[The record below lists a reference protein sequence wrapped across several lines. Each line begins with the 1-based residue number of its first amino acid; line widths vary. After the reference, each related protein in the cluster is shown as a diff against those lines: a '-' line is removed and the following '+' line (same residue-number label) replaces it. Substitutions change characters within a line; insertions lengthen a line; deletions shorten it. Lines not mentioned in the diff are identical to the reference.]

1 MLDLI
6 NIYIVG
12 PAGSGKSAL
21 VQSLGGWMESK
32 GYSVSRVNLDPGA
45 ELICYPVDFDIRE
58 FVTVTELMRR
68 EQLGP
73 NGALIRAAEIVEARM
88 EEISKRIGSS
98 GADFRILDTPGQ
110 MEIFLFRS
118 FGPSLVSKISGRS
131 VCIFTIDPCLASTWL
146 DVPVIKLLAL
156 VIELRLGIPA
166 LEVMTKS
173 DMHRSAPSWLGFEG
187 LPAAQVEGLS
197 GELASSLAS
206 VVGELEKKR
215 RLIPVS
221 SKTREG
227 MEDLYKAI
235 GELFCSC
242 GDLT

>member
-1 MLDLI
+1 MELI
-6 NIYIVG
+6 NIFIVG
-12 PAGSGKSAL
+12 PAGSGKSTL
-21 VQSLGGWMESK
+21 VHSLGSWMQSH
-32 GYSVSRVNLDPGA
+32 GYNVSRVNLDPGT
-45 ELICYPVDFDIRE
+45 ESVCYPADFDIRE
-58 FVTVTELMRR
+58 YVTVADLMRR
-68 EQLGP
+68 EGLGP
-73 NGALIRAAEIVEARM
+73 NGALIRAAEIVEAKL

-118 FGPSLVSKISGRS
+118 FGPTFVSKITGRS
-131 VCIFTIDPCLASTWL
+131 ACIFTIDPYLASTGL
-146 DVPVIKLLAL
+146 DVPVIKLIAL
-156 VIELRLGIPA
+156 TIELRLGIPT

-173 DMHRSAPSWLGFEG
+173 DLQRDAPSWSAFEG
-187 LPAAQVEGLS
+187 MNIAQVEGLS

-206 VVGELEKKR
+206 VVSELEKKR
-215 RLIPVS
+215 RIIPVS
-221 SKTREG
+221 SKTGEG

>member
-1 MLDLI
+1 
-6 NIYIVG
+6 
-12 PAGSGKSAL
+12 L
-21 VQSLGGWMESK
+21 VQSLGSWMESK

-45 ELICYPVDFDIRE
+45 ELICYPADFDIRE
-58 FVTVTELMRR
+58 YVIVTELMRK

-73 NGALIRAAEIVEARM
+73 NGALIRAAEIVESRL
-88 EEISKRIGSS
+88 EEISKRIGSY

-110 MEIFLFRS
+110 MEIFLFRG
-118 FGPSLVSKISGRS
+118 FGPSLVSKITGRS
-131 VCIFTIDPCLASTWL
+131 VCVFTIDPSLALTRL

-156 VIELRLGIPA
+156 VIELRLGIPT

-173 DMHRSAPSWLGFEG
+173 DIHGSAASWQTFEG
-187 LPAAQVEGLS
+187 VPLAQVEGLS
-197 GELASSLAS
+197 GELASSLSS

-221 SKTREG
+221 SKTGEG
-227 MEDLYKAI
+227 MEGLYKAI

>member
-1 MLDLI
+1 M
-6 NIYIVG
+6 
-12 PAGSGKSAL
+12 GS
-21 VQSLGGWMESK
+21 WMESQ
-32 GYSVSRVNLDPGA
+32 GYSVSRINLDPGA

-58 FVTVTELMRR
+58 YVTVAELMRR

-73 NGALIRAAEIVEARM
+73 NGALIRAAEIVEANL
-88 EEISKRIGSS
+88 EAISERVGSC

-118 FGPSLVSKISGRS
+118 FGPSLVSKITGRS
-131 VCIFTIDPCLASTWL
+131 ACIFTIDPYLASTRL

-156 VIELRLGIPA
+156 IIELRLGIPT
-166 LEVMTKS
+166 LEVITKS
-173 DMHRSAPSWLGFEG
+173 DLYRSTAPWPSFEG
-187 LPAAQVEGLS
+187 APLAQVEGLS

-221 SKTREG
+221 SKSGDG
-227 MEDLYKAI
+227 MEDLYKSI